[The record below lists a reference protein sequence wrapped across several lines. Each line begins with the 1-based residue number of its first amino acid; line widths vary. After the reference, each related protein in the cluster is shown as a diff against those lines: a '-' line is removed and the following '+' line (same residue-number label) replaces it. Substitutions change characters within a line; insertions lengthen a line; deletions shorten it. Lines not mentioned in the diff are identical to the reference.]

1 MVLCMDNVG
10 QTLVSYLQQSRR
22 ILVTPKMDFGSA
34 EIHLIGVNA
43 LEQKTSV
50 GIVALAGTLLK
61 SKSLD
66 NSADSFKQSNR
77 EWKKSGIY

>member
-34 EIHLIGVNA
+34 KIHLIGVNG
-43 LEQKTSV
+43 LEQKT
-50 GIVALAGTLLK
+50 
-61 SKSLD
+61 
-66 NSADSFKQSNR
+66 
-77 EWKKSGIY
+77 

>member
-43 LEQKTSV
+43 LEQKTSRYCCFS
-50 GIVALAGTLLK
+50 G
-61 SKSLD
+61 
-66 NSADSFKQSNR
+66 DSTK
-77 EWKKSGIY
+77 EKIIG

>member
-1 MVLCMDNVG
+1 M
-10 QTLVSYLQQSRR
+10 
-22 ILVTPKMDFGSA
+22 TPKMDFGSA
-34 EIHLIGVNA
+34 KIHLIGVNA

-61 SKSLD
+61 RKSLD

-77 EWKKSGIY
+77 E

>member
-43 LEQKTSV
+43 LEQKPPRYCCF
-50 GIVALAGTLLK
+50 GGDPIKEKIIGQLCR
-61 SKSLD
+61 
-66 NSADSFKQSNR
+66 FF
-77 EWKKSGIY
+77 